1 MPSGTPR
8 AARDRQEIADLWF
21 GGDFDRAGR
30 VFEALPYSC
39 IPGWDDVD
47 QVMRTLVSGRTE
59 AYGATLVS
67 IGSYVVE
74 AASGVR
80 VLPTRGGDPLAVNEW
95 VAHLACDADLRRRVP
110 EYAQIAQM

>member
-1 MPSGTPR
+1 M
-8 AARDRQEIADLWF
+8 
-21 GGDFDRAGR
+21 
-30 VFEALPYSC
+30 
-39 IPGWDDVD
+39 
-47 QVMRTLVSGRTE
+47 
-59 AYGATLVS
+59 S

-110 EYAQIAQM
+110 EYAQIAQMLIVTPVPQHEFSDAICVRCGYGLTAQMLLDQDFTCPPSRPRS